1 MFNYLEGYLM
11 YDKVDKKIFE
21 KYLPD
26 FSSRAV
32 NIEEASK
39 ELKESLEKIAQ
50 AFGHDPKSEVYSSD
64 YREHGGGWDGTL
76 IGYEACPLYDWGVSY
91 SLGAFPKSYNPMKN
105 PNDWYLE
112 CHYGFDV
119 VFTAA

>member
-1 MFNYLEGYLM
+1 M

-32 NIEEASK
+32 NIKEASK

-50 AFGHDPKSEVYSSD
+50 AF
-64 YREHGGGWDGTL
+64 
-76 IGYEACPLYDWGVSY
+76 GYEACPLYDWGVSY

>member
-1 MFNYLEGYLM
+1 MNDEQE
-11 YDKVDKKIFE
+11 KKTFE

-32 NIEEASK
+32 NMEDASK
-39 ELKESLEKIAQ
+39 QLKEALDKIAQ

-64 YREHGGGWDGTL
+64 YRDHGGGWDGTL

-119 VFTAA
+119 VFTAH